1 MTKSVAEK
9 DRVKGKK
16 RRKKNKPKSQKKP
29 HPHPSKKASTTTSST
44 TSTPSTSSS
53 SSSTPNKEASTS
65 TAALSLASRLK
76 KQRGT
81 AATTALPPEWSRIGS
96 LSLVDPSSS
105 SKLPKFLSPNKDGDN
120 FINCMEECYRGFK
133 YEQPDDLPSIIHEQF
148 TSSFHAMN
156 DSGLFLY
163 DVVQPGGKRLSLTFV
178 TRTLVGNPGSTYK
191 YLGLRLFSHPWCD
204 VDDSGD
210 GTVDA
215 MGRDDGTGK
224 SLRKMGYSSKCTK
237 ALITMGIIN
246 QHLTER
252 TNDVLREDIAPHI
265 KNGLVGSAEYS
276 LTLINRMEPTSV
288 KKDLKKD
295 NLHDMGKT
303 SVSWHK
309 DSGLQ
314 DFSSIAV
321 YHTMQDLRNDD
332 TSSSSSP
339 SPSPWKVAL
348 RVADAKSRT
357 PALSVPL
364 PSGSLY
370 YLLDDFNHQHEHAVI
385 SGASTLRYSSTH
397 RVARDGCGSW
407 QYIRDKCKMILSSN
421 LCTCV
426 LRINNDNASNG
437 GTGEQQRKALNEAY
451 GNTTKRKQLVKE
463 FRACLHLMVELEFEW
478 IRQWHIQGKHHAK
491 LHKYWH
497 KPVQSMIHSYQSLDK
512 VVSCIMSH
520 ILRQSSSKSKST
532 SKSTS
537 KSKTGINTIACEDLY
552 DVAIEIMENVKKM
565 RAAWELRL
573 KDSIFATLPD
583 DMKPFSCPSLYECE
597 KTQIHPKDIRKWR
610 GLFVRLKEEESS
622 DSVGDVKGKKS
633 SSSKKRKLKDNKSNL
648 TKKERKKIA
657 SNWEKMKGKI

>member
-1 MTKSVAEK
+1 
-9 DRVKGKK
+9 
-16 RRKKNKPKSQKKP
+16 
-29 HPHPSKKASTTTSST
+29 
-44 TSTPSTSSS
+44 
-53 SSSTPNKEASTS
+53 
-65 TAALSLASRLK
+65 
-76 KQRGT
+76 
-81 AATTALPPEWSRIGS
+81 
-96 LSLVDPSSS
+96 
-105 SKLPKFLSPNKDGDN
+105 
-120 FINCMEECYRGFK
+120 MEECYRGFK
-133 YEQPDDLPSIIHEQF
+133 YEQPNELPSAMHEQF

-204 VDDSGD
+204 VDDNGD
-210 GTVDA
+210 GDITSTNQ
-215 MGRDDGTGK
+215 DGTGK
-224 SLRKMGYSSKCTK
+224 TLRTMGYSSKCTK
-237 ALITMGIIN
+237 ALITMGAIN

-252 TNDVLREDIAPHI
+252 TNDVLQEDIAPHV

-321 YHTMQDLRNDD
+321 YHTMQDLRSSDD
-332 TSSSSSP
+332 SSSSS
-339 SPSPWKVAL
+339 SSSPWKVAL
-348 RVADAKSRT
+348 RVADSTSRT

-385 SGASTLRYSSTH
+385 SGASKLRYSSTH

-421 LCTCV
+421 ICICTRV
-426 LRINNDNASNG
+426 LRSKGDDTNTSINATDG
-437 GTGEQQRKALNEAY
+437 GIEDQQRKVMNEAY
-451 GNTTKRKQLVKE
+451 GNTAKRKQLVKE
-463 FRACLHLMVELEFEW
+463 FRSCLHLMIELEFEW
-478 IRQWHIQGKHHAK
+478 IRQWHIQGRHHAK

-497 KPVQSMIHSYQSLDK
+497 KPMQFMMHSYQSLDK
-512 VVSCIMSH
+512 VVSCIVNNV
-520 ILRQSSSKSKST
+520 LRQSSSKSKSK
-532 SKSTS
+532 SKSSSISDT
-537 KSKTGINTIACEDLY
+537 NTVACEDLY
-552 DVAIEIMENVKKM
+552 DVAIESAENVKKM

-573 KDSIFATLPD
+573 RDPIFATLPD
-583 DMKPFSCPSLYECE
+583 DMKPFSCSTLDECRG
-597 KTQIHPKDIRKWR
+597 TQRQPKDLRKWR
-610 GLFVRLKEEESS
+610 GLFVRFKEEETT
-622 DSVGDVKGKKS
+622 DSVGNRHGDGKGREKKSS